1 MTTAPHSAA
10 GLRTTLLPI
19 EHLDAELLA
28 APFASDSAFAGA
40 LVALDPS
47 LKSATDSLWRQTERD
62 LLYRFPGMSIDEL
75 IYRRDCAWFGP
86 PGRLAPVPLGEML
99 RRSMR
104 EVIYADAGRA
114 RLIVKRDKNEAEQ
127 RHWWRWLTFSLPTD
141 LLLAAAGAGSEQL
154 DFVCARLRQQL
165 ELGGIAEPHLHLRAA
180 LDFPTLWGSLM
191 RVLASFKEAKANM
204 LASPGAEWDE
214 GRKLAPLLLRCA
226 LARLLLAAYLQESR
240 PSGFRDFLN
249 DRAMPRLNNRFGA
262 CRCLPLWRSV
272 YSLAAGQAEAA
283 DAFPVLRE
291 LYAQLIGPSQPGAEL
306 DPLAGWLPSL
316 PEGRPDFWLTHAGL
330 DYLAGRGANDWLF
343 AQVFWQTVR
352 GRVWFYRHVVQRPMV
367 AGLQWFT
374 RTYARLSKPR
384 KAVPQAE
391 FIRLAGKL
399 AGPGLRALEV
409 RVTPEDRLSDLLKLI
424 GDLDKAA
431 GKLGNSSVFTL
442 PKNRFCDWLESI
454 KNLCDTEQKVEMGV
468 VFHFSRSRGP
478 DAEKGKPSAWSRGGH
493 DDPEATQRNP
503 SGYRFSGYYREQRT
517 GAMTLANALIAYP
530 RLLERVRGVDLC
542 TDELAVPL
550 WVLLPLVRHV
560 LRAADQ
566 ATAYLLQRGY
576 PTQRPLRVTVH
587 GGEDFVHLLGGIRR
601 VDEAIELLQLGEGS
615 RIGHAVALGVDVRAW
630 AARARRLVLPKG
642 ERLLDLLWAWRV
654 ARRVPEDLR
663 SWLPWIEQELSRL
676 SAYLFGGSPTVAVLE
691 QWWECLHKNE
701 GLRRAGFPDGPHPQ
715 TGGDSDRLAQDWVVR
730 WLTDSALFRRAQEL
744 ETIDADQEIPLVAAL
759 QAHVRTVIGLRGIAV
774 EINPSSN
781 LLIGH
786 LGDLASHP
794 LWRLC
799 PPAGIVSDA
808 PGVRV
813 CIGSDDPITFATSL
827 PEEYQL
833 LADALNGAGI
843 AGPDVDAWLE
853 AARDCGLTTKFT
865 VPRLPGQLDRP
876 ICLDMFPVRI

>member
-10 GLRTTLLPI
+10 GLRTTILPV
-19 EHLDAELLA
+19 EHLESELLA

-47 LKSATDSLWRQTERD
+47 LPSSMAPLWRQTERD

-75 IYRRDCAWFGP
+75 IYRRDHVWFGQ
-86 PGRLAPVPLGEML
+86 PGSLEPVPLGEML
-99 RRSMR
+99 GRAMR
-104 EVIYADAGRA
+104 EIISADPGRA
-114 RLIVKRDKNEAEQ
+114 RLLVKRDKNEAEQ
-127 RHWWRWLTFSLPTD
+127 RHLWRWLTFSLPAD
-141 LLLAAAGAGSEQL
+141 LLLAAAGAGSEQME
-154 DFVCARLRQQL
+154 FVCARLRQQL
-165 ELGGIAEPHLHLRAA
+165 ELGGLAEPHLHLRAA

-191 RVLASFKEAKANM
+191 RVLASPKEAKADM

-214 GRKLAPLLLRCA
+214 GRKLAPLLMRCA
-226 LARLLLAAYLQESR
+226 LARLLLAAYLLEPR
-240 PSGFRDFLN
+240 LHALGFRDFLN
-249 DRAMPRLNNRFGA
+249 EHAAPRLNNRFGA
-262 CRCLPLWRSV
+262 SACLPLWRTV
-272 YSLAAGQAEAA
+272 YTLAAGHAETD
-283 DAFPVLRE
+283 DAFLILRG
-291 LYAQLIGPSQPGAEL
+291 LYAQLIGPVQHGSEL
-306 DPLAGWLPSL
+306 DPMAGWMPSL
-316 PEGRPDFWLTHAGL
+316 PESRPDFWLTCAGL
-330 DYLAGRGANDWLF
+330 DYLNRQGANDRLF

-352 GRVWFYRHVVQRPMV
+352 GRVLFYRHVVQRPMV

-391 FIRLAGKL
+391 FIRLAAKL

-409 RVTPEDRLSDLLKLI
+409 RVTPEDRLSDLVKLI
-424 GDLDKAA
+424 KDLDVATE
-431 GKLGNSSVFTL
+431 KLNSQIPNL
-442 PKNRFCDWLESI
+442 PI
-454 KNLCDTEQKVEMGV
+454 PEMSL

-478 DAEKGKPSAWSRGGH
+478 DAEKGRPSAWSRGGH
-493 DDPEATQRNP
+493 DDPEARKCNP

-517 GAMTLANALIAYP
+517 GAMTLANLLIAYP
-530 RLLERVRGVDLC
+530 RMLERVRGIDLC

-550 WVLLPLVRHV
+550 WVMLPLVRHV
-560 LRAADQ
+560 MQAADR
-566 ATAYLLQRGY
+566 ATDYLQRRGY

-587 GGEDFVHLLGGIRR
+587 AGEDFVHLLGGIRR
-601 VDEAIELLQLGEGS
+601 IDEGIELLELGEGS
-615 RIGHAVALGVDVRAW
+615 RIGHAVALGVDVREW
-630 AARARRLVLPKG
+630 AARAGRLVLPKG

-654 ARRVPEDLR
+654 ARLVPDELR

-676 SAYLFGGSPTVAVLE
+676 SAKLFGGSYPVETLN
-691 QWWECLHKNE
+691 QWWECLHTTE
-701 GLRRAGFPDGPHPQ
+701 GLQAAGFPDGPRPRIRD
-715 TGGDSDRLAQDWVVR
+715 GNAGSGDNSRLIQDWVYR

-744 ETIDADQEIPLVAAL
+744 QLIDVEKEISLVTTL
-759 QAHVRTVIGLRGIAV
+759 QAHVRKVVGSRGIAV

-781 LLIGH
+781 LLIGN
-786 LGDLASHP
+786 LGDLTSHP

-799 PPAGIVSDA
+799 PPAGMVSDA

-833 LADALNGAGI
+833 LADALTEAGI

-853 AARDCGLTTKFT
+853 AARQCGLTTKFT
-865 VPRLPGQLDRP
+865 VPRLAGQLDKPMSFDR
-876 ICLDMFPVRI
+876 FPLRI